1 VTDLETALT
10 FVAGFVACGGVISAY
25 KAGRAL
31 LQRVWR
37 HVALHHLRGF
47 TGCTSEM
54 GPQGPQ
60 GLKGDPGEPGIVRVV
75 GAPKGS
81 VITLVN
87 QETDEMLLRA
97 IVTKRKKAEKR

>member
-1 VTDLETALT
+1 VTDLETAIT
-10 FVAGFVACGGVISAY
+10 FVGGFVACGGVISAY

-47 TGCTSEM
+47 TGCTGEM
-54 GPQGPQ
+54 GPQGPR
-60 GLKGDPGEPGIVRVV
+60 GDRGEPGTLRIV
-75 GAPKGS
+75 GAPAGS
-81 VITLVN
+81 VITLVD